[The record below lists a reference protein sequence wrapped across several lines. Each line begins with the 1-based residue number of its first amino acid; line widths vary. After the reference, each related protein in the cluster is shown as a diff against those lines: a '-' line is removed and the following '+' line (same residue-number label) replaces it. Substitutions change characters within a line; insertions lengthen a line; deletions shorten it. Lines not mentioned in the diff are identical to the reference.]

1 MTRML
6 ALHQWLEKALKTTDY
21 QLSPLAGDASFR
33 SYHRL
38 QVKEKS
44 YVVMDAPPPES
55 PKQFIQ
61 VAALLKQARLQV
73 PEIIAEDLSTGFL
86 LLSDFGDRLYLNEL
100 NFETADALYQAAFQ
114 TLLKMQPIKAA
125 FPDFDN
131 ALLKMQ
137 MDVFEEWYLQK
148 NKSISITSSLRATL
162 QPIYEDIYSVFTLQP
177 KVLVHRDY
185 HSRNLMIL
193 PKDGPGI
200 LDFQDAIFGPI
211 TYDLVSLLQDC
222 YISWPRS
229 AVELWVE
236 SYRTQA
242 IAHGLL
248 DSNLTRETF
257 LRWFDWTGLQR
268 HLKNLGVF
276 SRLYYRDNKPNY
288 LKSIPQVLS
297 YIFATTEHYSEL
309 QPLAHFLKSVELE
322 VV

>member
-1 MTRML
+1 ML
-6 ALHQWLEKALKTTDY
+6 TLHQWLGNALKTTDY
-21 QLSPLAGDASFR
+21 QLSSLAGDASFR
-33 SYHRL
+33 SYHRVRV
-38 QVKEKS
+38 QEKS

-55 PKQFIQ
+55 PQEFVSI
-61 VAALLKQARLQV
+61 AILLKQAGLQV
-73 PEIIAEDLSTGFL
+73 PEIMAEDLSTGFL

-100 NFETADALYQAAFQ
+100 NLETANGLYQAAFQ
-114 TLLKMQPIKAA
+114 ALLKIQSIKTTL
-125 FPDFDN
+125 PDFDS
-131 ALLKMQ
+131 ALLQTQ

-148 NKSISITSSLRATL
+148 NKSIQVIASLQATL
-162 QPIYEDIYSVFTLQP
+162 QPIYECIYSVFEMQP

-193 PKDGPGI
+193 PLDEPGI

-211 TYDLVSLLQDC
+211 TYDLVALLQDC
-222 YISWPRS
+222 YISWPRLR
-229 AVELWVE
+229 VEQWVE

-248 DSNLTRETF
+248 DAKHTPETF

-276 SRLYYRDNKPNY
+276 SRLHYRDNKPNY

-297 YIFATTEHYSEL
+297 YVFATSERYSEL
-309 QPLAHFLKSVELE
+309 QPLAHFLRSVAWEA
-322 VV
+322 V